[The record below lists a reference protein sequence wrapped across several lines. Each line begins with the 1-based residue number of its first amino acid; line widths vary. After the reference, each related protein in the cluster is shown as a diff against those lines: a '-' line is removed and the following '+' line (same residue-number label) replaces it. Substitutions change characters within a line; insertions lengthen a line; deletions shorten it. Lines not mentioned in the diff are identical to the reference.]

1 MTPHQEEYMDTK
13 QKKRTPPKKQVGRS
27 AKKAKAVSRSAT
39 RQTPRPQPAARRE
52 QGVEGM
58 QSRASSEEREKLR
71 RERER
76 RAKQNREAEK
86 ARLRRR
92 ERAQRRNRQAKR
104 PMPALVYTQPAAFNR
119 SKLVMELLIVTA
131 VVLAV
136 VVGLSIFFKVEKITV
151 SGANAYSEWVIREA
165 SGIQE
170 GDNLMT
176 INRPR
181 ASGRIVAELPYVKSV
196 RIGIKLPDT
205 VNIII
210 EEVNVVYAISST
222 DGLWWLITSE
232 GKVAEQTDGGT
243 AANYTKILGVE
254 LESPLLGEMA
264 TAFEIPTTEPTQE
277 TDAQGNPIGTIPVVV
292 SNEERLSVA
301 LEILRALE
309 ANDIVGEAANVD
321 VSDLSEIELWYGEQ
335 YQVKLGDTSEI
346 ERKIASMY
354 AAINSEKLKNGY
366 GVLDVSFTI
375 WADKVMYTPFT

>member
-1 MTPHQEEYMDTK
+1 MDTK
-13 QKKRTPPKKQVGRS
+13 QKKRTPPKKQAGRS
-27 AKKAKAVSRSAT
+27 VKKVKSVSNGAN
-39 RQTPRPQPAARRE
+39 RQTQNPQPAARRE
-52 QGVEGM
+52 QSGERVH
-58 QSRASSEEREKLR
+58 SHISTEEREKLR
-71 RERER
+71 RERQR

-86 ARLRRR
+86 ARLRRQ
-92 ERAQRRNRQAKR
+92 ERAKRRNRQAKR
-104 PMPALVYTQPAAFNR
+104 PAPALVYTQPAAFNR

-176 INRPR
+176 INVPR
-181 ASGRIVAELPYVKSV
+181 ASGRIVAELPYVKNV

-264 TAFEIPTTEPTQE
+264 TAFEVPTTEPTQE